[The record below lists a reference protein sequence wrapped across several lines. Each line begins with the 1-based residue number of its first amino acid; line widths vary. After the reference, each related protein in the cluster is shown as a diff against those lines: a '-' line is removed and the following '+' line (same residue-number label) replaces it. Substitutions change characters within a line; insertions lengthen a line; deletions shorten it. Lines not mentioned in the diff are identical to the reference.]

1 MIQSTIE
8 FVLSNLPAI
17 LFVAAFVLAAVT
29 KSPTYFPARLL
40 GWLLLSVGIAYT
52 WAGFFHIVFPH
63 IAASSIGWAVSPFQF
78 EIGVADA
85 SIGIVAIASFWRSL
99 DFKGPVVGYL
109 SLFSIGVAYGH
120 FREGFMRETPRKITW
135 GYCWSSHWSMLC
147 SCRCCT
153 CWHARRVFNYSVS
166 LCAPSMLMVCKAATS
181 APGPSRLIAPSRELS
196 R

>member
-1 MIQSTIE
+1 MIRNTIE
-8 FVLSNLPAI
+8 FILSNLPAI

-29 KSPTYFPARLL
+29 TSPTYFPARLL

-63 IAASSIGWAVSPFQF
+63 IAASSIGWDVSPFQF

-85 SIGIVAIASFWRSL
+85 AIGIVAIVCFWRPL

-120 FREGFMRETPRKITW
+120 FREAIYAGNTSKDNFGLLLVITLIHAVLLPAL
-135 GYCWSSHWSMLC
+135 YVL
-147 SCRCCT
+147 
-153 CWHARRVFNYSVS
+153 ARRKSV
-166 LCAPSMLMVCKAATS
+166 
-181 APGPSRLIAPSRELS
+181 
-196 R
+196 

>member
-1 MIQSTIE
+1 MIRNTIQ

-17 LFVAAFVLAAVT
+17 LFVAAFVSAAVT

-63 IAASSIGWAVSPFQF
+63 IAASSIGWDVSPFQF

-85 SIGIVAIASFWRSL
+85 AIGIVAIVCFWRPL

-120 FREGFMRETPRKITW
+120 FHQAIYAGNTSKNNFGLLLVITLIHAVLLPAL
-135 GYCWSSHWSMLC
+135 YVL
-147 SCRCCT
+147 
-153 CWHARRVFNYSVS
+153 ARRKSV
-166 LCAPSMLMVCKAATS
+166 
-181 APGPSRLIAPSRELS
+181 
-196 R
+196 

>member
-1 MIQSTIE
+1 MIRIAIA

-40 GWLLLSVGIAYT
+40 GWLLLSVGLAYA

-63 IAASSIGWAVSPFQF
+63 IAASSIGWEVSPFQF

-85 SIGIVAIASFWRSL
+85 SIGIVAIVSFWRSL

-120 FREGFMRETPRKITW
+120 FREAIYAGNTSKDNFGLLLIITLVHAVLLPALYLLARKK
-135 GYCWSSHWSMLC
+135 GD
-147 SCRCCT
+147 
-153 CWHARRVFNYSVS
+153 
-166 LCAPSMLMVCKAATS
+166 
-181 APGPSRLIAPSRELS
+181 
-196 R
+196 

>member
-63 IAASSIGWAVSPFQF
+63 IAASSIGWEVSPFQF

-85 SIGIVAIASFWRSL
+85 SIGIVAIVSFWRPL

-109 SLFSIGVAYGH
+109 SLFRSALPMGISA
-120 FREGFMRETPRKITW
+120 RRFMRETPRKIIS
-135 GYCWSSHWSMLC
+135 GYCWSSQ
-147 SCRCCT
+147 
-153 CWHARRVFNYSVS
+153 
-166 LCAPSMLMVCKAATS
+166 
-181 APGPSRLIAPSRELS
+181 
-196 R
+196 